1 MHNVSLSVVC
11 IYVIL
16 QWVYLELCITY
27 EQWSLQVARKV
38 VEGIQYQKSY
48 VSIPWFWN
56 YFFLLVKNMFPLTV
70 SGTKFAN
77 RDFCFNVERCIF
89 KPPFLVLQIFLLLV
103 YHQWQTSK
111 FLGRYLTSA
120 AMSSWIRVFA
130 NMIQNWAVFKKTDT
144 KWNSSTICGTVS
156 QKMWNSSQKVEQVLK
171 AITVPQKVEQFHNL
185 WNSSS

>member
-89 KPPFLVLQIFLLLV
+89 KPRFLVLQISF
-103 YHQWQTSK
+103 Y
-111 FLGRYLTSA
+111 
-120 AMSSWIRVFA
+120 
-130 NMIQNWAVFKKTDT
+130 
-144 KWNSSTICGTVS
+144 SSTIYG
-156 QKMWNSSQKVEQVLK
+156 KFANSSLVSRYLNSAAIPESK
-171 AITVPQKVEQFHNL
+171 ANKQNTQ
-185 WNSSS
+185 